1 MSVWKATSASP
12 TESASTRMAPLP
24 VLVPLATGL
33 DLVELLVWVSAQTV
47 SEGRK
52 EGLQKEK
59 AGQEEESG
67 EQAFLEVWGESAW
80 ITGPVELS
88 EPGGGNHGGHVRK
101 SWSLTVK

>member
-33 DLVELLVWVSAQTV
+33 DLVELHVWVSAQAA

-52 EGLQKEK
+52 GGLT
-59 AGQEEESG
+59 AGKGGTRGRGQRGGVFGGLGGIYMDHWTSG
-67 EQAFLEVWGESAW
+67 AFGDLEVAVMEDMSGKV
-80 ITGPVELS
+80 GV
-88 EPGGGNHGGHVRK
+88 
-101 SWSLTVK
+101 